1 MPFDGSS
8 MSPELRILGAL
19 LEFFED
25 DDRWVQEM
33 FNGVA
38 LLIAVTF
45 ARFVAQDQVV

>member
-8 MSPELRILGAL
+8 NSPELRLLRGL

-33 FNGVA
+33 FSDGEG
-38 LLIAVTF
+38 
-45 ARFVAQDQVV
+45 RS